1 MLRLWVNVGGKVS
14 LSHFGFIFPGL
25 LGGFHVERAKQ
36 FLESLPSLIMSIV
49 ILEGATWLFLAIIH
63 PLNG

>member
-1 MLRLWVNVGGKVS
+1 MS

-25 LGGFHVERAKQ
+25 LGSFHVEKVKQ
-36 FLESLPSLIMSIV
+36 SLEYLALLIMSIV
-49 ILEGATWLFLAIIH
+49 ILEGAPWLFLAIIH

>member
-1 MLRLWVNVGGKVS
+1 MLRLWVNVGGKMS

-25 LGGFHVERAKQ
+25 LVGFHVERVKQ
-36 FLESLPSLIMSIV
+36 SLESLAPLIMRIV